1 MYYLAVRKGLPTNF
15 KREYTIVNL
24 TKSVHHH
31 VWTILRIVKELS
43 RSSVTP
49 WTVVHQTP
57 LSMGFPRQE
66 YWSGLPFSSPGD
78 LSNPEIEPRSP
89 ALEADSLPSDYQ
101 GSPRSP
107 GNELNNLF
115 SLKSLQPIYFLHIKE
130 DINSRA
136 LLWKKLHFLSRER
149 NYSWCCNIVF

>member
-1 MYYLAVRKGLPTNF
+1 M
-15 KREYTIVNL
+15 
-24 TKSVHHH
+24 
-31 VWTILRIVKELS
+31 
-43 RSSVTP
+43 TP
-49 WTVVHQTP
+49 WTVVRQTP
-57 LSMGFPRQE
+57 LSTGFPRQE

-101 GSPRSP
+101 GRPRSP

-136 LLWKKLHFLSRER
+136 LLSKKLHFLSRER
-149 NYSWCCNIVF
+149 NYS